1 MRVDIQQLLEEINDI
16 EITPE
21 IPDDIIEENKT
32 YFSFSLQEDYQNSD
46 YDKNYTYRVSII
58 GYLKRKKDYT
68 ENTLEILDNK
78 KEEIISKLKEMNIRC
93 SYSDESTT
101 DSIKKIK
108 ITGYG
113 IYNQINNKLV

>member
-32 YFSFSLQEDYQNSD
+32 YFSFSLQENYQNSD

>member
-93 SYSDESTT
+93 SYNDESAT

-113 IYNQINNKLV
+113 VYNQINNKLV

>member
-46 YDKNYTYRVSII
+46 YDNNYTYRVSII
-58 GYLKRKKDYT
+58 GFLKRKKDNT

-78 KEEIISKLKEMNIRC
+78 AKEIIDKFKEFNFKC
-93 SYSDESTT
+93 SYRDESAL
-101 DSIKKIK
+101 DYIKKIK
-108 ITGYG
+108 ITGYAT
-113 IYNQINNKLV
+113 YNEINNILF

>member
-78 KEEIISKLKEMNIRC
+78 AQEIISKLKEMNIRC
-93 SYSDESTT
+93 SYNDESAT
-101 DSIKKIK
+101 
-108 ITGYG
+108 
-113 IYNQINNKLV
+113 

>member
-32 YFSFSLQEDYQNSD
+32 YFSFSLQENYQNSD

-58 GYLKRKKDYT
+58 GYLKKKKNYT